1 MQIAPPTCNSLWIVA
16 DLFIDVHLLT
26 LEKQVENIH
35 LLLDLILKNI
45 KNVKVNVMKKVKS
58 QNMKTISFH
67 CNSYLAVWLCF
78 ERSND
83 ESIVTGGGSL
93 EQWAK
98 GYRLIHQ
105 LMCVSTEI
113 S

>member
-1 MQIAPPTCNSLWIVA
+1 M
-16 DLFIDVHLLT
+16 
-26 LEKQVENIH
+26 K
-35 LLLDLILKNI
+35 
-45 KNVKVNVMKKVKS
+45 KNVKMS

-83 ESIVTGGGSL
+83 KSIVTGGGSL

-105 LMCVSTEI
+105 LIHQLM
-113 S
+113 